1 MAIYIVFILFICIT
15 AALFNLTKQRKEIF
29 LIFWGI
35 CFFFLYIS
43 KDNSVGSDYIKYL
56 NYFLS
61 TNVNDWSF
69 LLPDSTP
76 YPNFER
82 GYLTLI
88 QIMSV
93 ISQTDFCFRFVIAL
107 IMTILPMVLI
117 NKYVKP
123 VWMGVFL
130 FFSISLFTNSF
141 SMLRQTIA
149 MYICWFS
156 IPYIINRSFL
166 KFLFIVLLA
175 FLFHKTALVFI
186 PVYFLFNVRLSF
198 GYYSV
203 ATIATVVLYIV
214 LMPLMT
220 LLTEMLT
227 LNDYTDAD
235 VSGGYVLLLFI
246 AFCFIFC
253 AIALRNNKDPYIH
266 IFMHM
271 LFLSFVLQ
279 ILATRFNILTRIID
293 YYKISWLVLLP
304 AAIFSPALRKYR
316 IFIIFLFIPLFVY
329 FFYKTNVANF
339 VGIVPYIVG

>member
-1 MAIYIVFILFICIT
+1 MTIYIIFILLICIT
-15 AALFNLTKQRKEIF
+15 AALFNLAKQRKEIF
-29 LIFWGI
+29 LIFWCV
-35 CFFFLYIS
+35 CFFLLYIS

-56 NYFLS
+56 SYFLS
-61 TNVNDWSF
+61 IDVSDWSF

-82 GYLTLI
+82 GYLTLT
-88 QIMSV
+88 QIISS
-93 ISQTDFCFRFVIAL
+93 ISQTDFSFRFVMAL
-107 IMTILPMVLI
+107 IMSILPMVLI
-117 NKYVKP
+117 YKYVNP
-123 VWMGVFL
+123 AWMGVFL

-156 IPYIINRSFL
+156 IPYVVRRSFF
-166 KFLFIVLLA
+166 KFLFVILLA

-186 PVYFLFNVRLSF
+186 PVYFLFNIRLSF
-198 GYYSV
+198 WYYSI
-203 ATIATVVLYIV
+203 AMIATVILYIV

-220 LLTEMLT
+220 LLTALLT

-246 AFCFIFC
+246 TFCFVFC
-253 AIALRNNKDPYIH
+253 ALALRKNKDPYIH

-271 LFLSFVLQ
+271 LFLSLILQ
-279 ILATRFNILTRIID
+279 ILATKFNILTRIID

-304 AAIFSPALRKYR
+304 AAIFAPVFRKYR
-316 IFIIFLFIPLFVY
+316 LFIIFVFIPLFIY
-329 FFYKTNVANF
+329 FFYKTNIANF
-339 VGIVPYIVG
+339 VGIVPYIMG